1 MFVVNILFE
10 AITLQK
16 GTHPAPHTLII
27 CVSECP
33 PLTLGMFPRLCMHGL
48 ETRTLTTSS
57 GLGFT
62 SI

>member
-10 AITLQK
+10 TITLQK
-16 GTHPAPHTLII
+16 GTHPAPHTLI

-33 PLTLGMFPRLCMHGL
+33 PLTLGMFPRLFIHDL